1 MVLAL
6 TMIKVTP
13 GYEKS
18 VYRDL
23 QRRRGIRDV
32 YRLFGEFNFFLI
44 MQAERQS
51 ALTSLLSEIKEEG
64 KVIKTGPVLL
74 TAEGDLSETALA
86 RAEAALG

>member
-6 TMIKVTP
+6 TMIKVSP

-23 QRRRGIRDV
+23 QRRRGVRNV

-44 MQAERQS
+44 MQAERRS
-51 ALTSLLSEIKEEG
+51 MLNSLLSEIREEG

-74 TAEGDLSETALA
+74 TVDGDMSEINLTE
-86 RAEAALG
+86 AEAAFG

>member
-6 TMIKVTP
+6 TMIKVQP

-23 QRRRGIRDV
+23 QKRRDVRDV

-44 MQAERQS
+44 MQAERRS
-51 ALTSLLSEIKEEG
+51 TLNNLLNEIKEDG

-74 TAEGDLSETALA
+74 TVDGDMPEMNLAEV
-86 RAEAALG
+86 EAAFG

>member
-13 GYEKS
+13 GCEMS

-51 ALTSLLSEIKEEG
+51 ALSRLLSEIKEEG
-64 KVIKTGPVLL
+64 NVIKTGPVLL
-74 TAEGDLSETALA
+74 TAESDLSETALA
-86 RAEAALG
+86 GAEAALG

>member
-6 TMIKVTP
+6 TMIKVQP
-13 GYEKS
+13 GYENS

-23 QRRRGIRDV
+23 QRRSSIRDV

-44 MQAERQS
+44 MQAERRS
-51 ALTSLLSEIKEEG
+51 MLNNLLNEIKEDG

-74 TAEGDLSETALA
+74 TVDGDMSEMAY
-86 RAEAALG
+86 AEAEVAFG

>member
-6 TMIKVTP
+6 TMIKVQP

-18 VYRDL
+18 IYRDL
-23 QRRRGIRDV
+23 QRRSGIRDV

-44 MQAERQS
+44 MQAERRS
-51 ALTSLLSEIKEEG
+51 MLDNLLNEIKEDG

-74 TAEGDLSETALA
+74 TVDGDMSEIVYEE
-86 RAEAALG
+86 AEAAFG

>member
-13 GYEKS
+13 GYENS

-23 QRRRGIRDV
+23 LRRRGIRDV

-44 MQAERQS
+44 MQAERRS
-51 ALTSLLSEIKEEG
+51 ALNNLLNDIKEEG
-64 KVIKTGPVLL
+64 KVIKTGPVLV
-74 TAEGDLSETALA
+74 TAEGDMPEMAIA
-86 RAEAALG
+86 RGEAALG

>member
-23 QRRRGIRDV
+23 QRRRGVRDV

-44 MQAERQS
+44 MQAERRS
-51 ALTSLLSEIKEEG
+51 MLNNLLNEIKDDE
-64 KVIKTGPVLL
+64 KVVMTGPVLL
-74 TAEGDLSETALA
+74 TVDDEVSEINLAET
-86 RAEAALG
+86 EAAVG

>member
-1 MVLAL
+1 
-6 TMIKVTP
+6 MIKVAP

-32 YRLFGEFNFFLI
+32 FRLFGEFNFFLI
-44 MQAERQS
+44 MQAERKS
-51 ALTSLLSEIKEEG
+51 ALSSLLSEIKEEE

-74 TAEGDLSETALA
+74 TAEGNLSETALA
-86 RAEAALG
+86 MAEAALG

>member
-23 QRRRGIRDV
+23 QRRRGIKDV

-44 MQAERQS
+44 MQAERVS
-51 ALTSLLSEIKEEG
+51 MLNNLLSEIKEDE
-64 KVIKTGPVLL
+64 KVVETGPVLL
-74 TAEGDLSETALA
+74 TVDGGSSEMDLIE
-86 RAEAALG
+86 AEAAFG

>member
-6 TMIKVTP
+6 TMIKVQP

-23 QRRRGIRDV
+23 QRRRGVRDV

-44 MQAERQS
+44 MQAERRS
-51 ALTSLLSEIKEEG
+51 MLNSLLNEIKEDG

-74 TAEGDLSETALA
+74 TVDGDMSEMAYAE
-86 RAEAALG
+86 AEAAFG

>member
-13 GYEKS
+13 GYENA

-44 MQAERQS
+44 MQAERRS
-51 ALTSLLSEIKEEG
+51 AINNLLSEIKEDG
-64 KVIKTGPVLL
+64 MVIKTGPVLV

-86 RAEAALG
+86 RAGAALG

>member
-6 TMIKVTP
+6 TMIKVQP

-23 QRRRGIRDV
+23 QRRRGVRDV

-44 MQAERQS
+44 MQAERKS
-51 ALTSLLSEIKEEG
+51 MLNNLLNEIKEDG

-74 TAEGDLSETALA
+74 TVDGDMPEMTLAE
-86 RAEAALG
+86 AEAAFG